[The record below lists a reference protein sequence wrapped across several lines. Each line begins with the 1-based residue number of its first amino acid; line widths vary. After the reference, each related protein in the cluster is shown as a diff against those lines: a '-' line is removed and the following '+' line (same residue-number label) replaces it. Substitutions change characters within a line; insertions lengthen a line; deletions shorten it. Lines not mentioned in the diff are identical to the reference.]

1 MSISPGD
8 VVIWHGILWRVQRRY
23 HLGEKTGLTYREEDR
38 ALVDLQPPTARMVF
52 LRRRG

>member
-1 MSISPGD
+1 MSPSPGD
-8 VVIWHGILWRVQRRY
+8 VVILHGILWRVQRRY
-23 HLGEKTGLTYREEDR
+23 HVGEKAGLTYREDR

>member
-1 MSISPGD
+1 MSPSPGD

-38 ALVDLQPPTARMVF
+38 TLVDLQPVTQGCPF
-52 LRRRG
+52 

>member
-1 MSISPGD
+1 MSTSPGMF
-8 VVIWHGILWRVQRRY
+8 IWHGILWRVQRRY
-23 HLGEKTGLTYREEDR
+23 LGERTGLTYREEDR